1 MADLTATVKIG
12 AAGTGTI
19 TLQTRSMRS
28 WKISQISVELA
39 AAPSGATADIRK
51 NGYLVTPV
59 IATGDTAAGDP
70 PVDLRPEDSLT
81 INWYNCTNGQVAKAT
96 VFYEVVNA

>member
-1 MADLTATVKIG
+1 MADLTATAKIG
-12 AAGTGTI
+12 ASGTGTI

-28 WKISQISVELA
+28 WSIQQVSIELA

-59 IATGDTAAGDP
+59 IPTGDTAAGDP
-70 PVDLRPEDSLT
+70 PVELRPEDTLT
-81 INWYNCTNGQVAKAT
+81 INWYGCTNGQIGKAT
-96 VFYEVVNA
+96 VFYEVK